1 LCSLL
6 LGATGAPAFLLRA
19 RGREPHQH
27 RGQRHARLVPGAGQR
42 EVARRE
48 DVLDAAARAQVA
60 LDGLHVRLQRVFGG
74 VAQRV
79 STSTCSWCRSGSPCT
94 VISLRVSAASSLSTG
109 ASSAESA
116 RATSGLTRSSSGCP
130 ATSAASLRTS
140 AEVSQHTA
148 ATLLIMPEAAA
159 PRATSGLTRSSSG
172 CPATSAAS
180 LRTSA

>member
-1 LCSLL
+1 ERRD
-6 LGATGAPAFLLRA
+6 GFFLLARA
-19 RGREPHQH
+19 GEPHQH

-74 VAQRV
+74 FAQQGT
-79 STSTCSWCRSGSPCT
+79 TSNCSWCRSGSPCT

-130 ATSAASLRTS
+130 ATSAAPLGAS
-140 AEVSQHTA
+140 AQ
-148 ATLLIMPEAAA
+148 
-159 PRATSGLTRSSSG
+159 TSGHTG
-172 CPATSAAS
+172 APA
-180 LRTSA
+180 LH